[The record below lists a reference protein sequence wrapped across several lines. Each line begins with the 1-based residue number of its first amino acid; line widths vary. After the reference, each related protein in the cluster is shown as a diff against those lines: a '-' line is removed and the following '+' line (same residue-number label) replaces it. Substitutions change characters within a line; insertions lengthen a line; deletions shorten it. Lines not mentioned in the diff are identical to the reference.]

1 MHLPLKIITDI
12 VVYWAFFWNAVYLL
26 APPRETFNS
35 PKYNKFLDLVSYYGA
50 LNIRSL
56 LMRLYGAPPSA
67 APPIPT
73 LNSTTPPIRDD
84 AAQGK
89 PVDSSSPKG

>member
-1 MHLPLKIITDI
+1 VHHIPMKIITDVI
-12 VVYWAFFWNAVYLL
+12 VYWTFFWNAIYFL

-67 APPIPT
+67 APPVPK
-73 LNSTTPPIRDD
+73 LPDPPPPAPPDPPAP
-84 AAQGK
+84 AAA
-89 PVDSSSPKG
+89 